1 MDAFVQLFSAL
12 LKSLI
17 FLLWKK
23 LLQRAIYQKPMKYFY
38 QAALPRLFPSYKWI
52 IILLQMGTP
61 ALLLNNCSKL
71 TVQKLALNQH
81 KKKSNERLCTGG
93 HFRSFFNECRF

>member
-1 MDAFVQLFSAL
+1 
-12 LKSLI
+12 
-17 FLLWKK
+17 
-23 LLQRAIYQKPMKYFY
+23 MKYFY

-52 IILLQMGTP
+52 IILLQMGNP

-81 KKKSNERLCTGG
+81 KKKSNERLCTEG
-93 HFRSFFNECRF
+93 HFRSFFNDCRFDYDSSSICLFTYVVSVSKYSSRCITIDSP